1 MIIDGFSHQVPDIDP
16 QETSEWLDSFDAVVE
31 TEGRP
36 RAQFLLMKLLE
47 RARASQVGFPA
58 TVSSPYVNSIPAGE
72 EPWFP
77 GDEDLERKIRRY
89 IRWNAAVMVTR
100 ANMRDSGIGGH
111 LSTYAS
117 SASLYEVGFN
127 HFFRGKANGTAGDQV
142 YFQGHASPGIYARAY
157 VEGRIGNKNLDN
169 FRFEVGGQGLSSYPH
184 PRLMPDLWE
193 FPTVSMG
200 LGPLSAI
207 YQARFNRY
215 LLNRQLTDTS
225 GSRVWCFVGDGEF
238 DEPETRAAL
247 SLAARE
253 RLDNLTF
260 VVSCNLQRLDG
271 PVRGNGK
278 IIQELEA
285 LLRGC
290 GWNVIKVIWGRRWDE
305 LLARDIDGV
314 LVNKMNTTLDGDFQT
329 LATESGAYIR
339 EHFFGPDPRLR
350 KLVEH
355 LSDAELQTLP
365 RGGHDYR
372 KLYAAYKAATEQVGA
387 PTAILA
393 KTIKGWTLG
402 PEIEARNATHQI
414 KKMTKEQLRALRQ
427 RLSLQDEIPDE
438 ALDTEEPPYYRP
450 PVGSPVQEYLKSRS
464 RALGGHLPHR
474 VVRGRGIT
482 GLPAPQP
489 EAFAE
494 FTLGSRG
501 QAVST
506 TMAFARLLRN
516 LLRDPGIGKY
526 VVPIVP
532 DEGRTFGL
540 DALFTE
546 MKIYAP
552 EGQLYT
558 PVDAG
563 LLLSY
568 AEDSA
573 GQILEEGITEAG
585 AMASFQAAGTAYAT
599 WSTPMLPIYL
609 FYSMFGF
616 QRIGDLIWQSADAR
630 ARGFLMGCTAGRT
643 TMSGEGLQHEDGQ
656 SHLLASVVP
665 TVHAYDPA
673 FAYEMATIVERGI
686 EHMYGPKPEDCI
698 YYLTLYNENYV
709 MPTFPVPDGDAATQ
723 AAAVAGLKQ
732 EILRGIY
739 RYAGPMRAPAEG
751 ESRGDGEGD
760 LAAAAAVQG
769 QGDAASDPAAESSGR
784 RFGRS
789 RRNGGATASEDD
801 VPGSGDTDDDTGF
814 GRSATILFS
823 GPAWQAAMRAR
834 ELLASDWGVSAET
847 WSVTSYKALR
857 EDGLETERWN
867 RLHPTST
874 PRVPYVTRVLADA
887 AGPIVAVTDFLKAV
901 PDQIARFVGAPY
913 TVLGTD
919 GFGRS
924 DTRAALRRHFEVDA
938 EHIVVAV
945 LAGLATSGEGKP
957 SEVAAAIEKYGLN
970 PEALDPRIA

>member
-1 MIIDGFSHQVPDIDP
+1 VIIDGFSHQVPDIDP
-16 QETSEWLDSFDAVVE
+16 QETAEWLDSFDAVVE

-58 TVSSPYVNSIPAGE
+58 TVSSPYVNSIPAAD

-77 GDEDLERKIRRY
+77 GDEDLERRIRRC

-117 SASLYEVGFN
+117 AASLYEVGFN

-157 VEGRIGNKNLDN
+157 VEGRLGDEELDN
-169 FRFEVGGQGLSSYPH
+169 FRFEVGGRGLSSYPH
-184 PRLMPDLWE
+184 PRLMPEWWE

-200 LGPLSAI
+200 LGPLAAV

-215 LLNRQLTDTS
+215 LLNRQLADTS
-225 GSRVWCFVGDGEF
+225 QSRVWCFTGDGEF

-414 KKMTKEQLRALRQ
+414 KKMTKDQLRALRQ
-427 RLSLQDEIPDE
+427 RLSLQDEISDE
-438 ALDTEEPPYYRP
+438 LLDSEEPPYYRP
-450 PVGSPVQEYLKSRS
+450 AEGSAVHEYLTARS
-464 RALGGHLPHR
+464 RVLGGHLPHR
-474 VVRGRGIT
+474 VVRGKGLT
-482 GLPAPQP
+482 GLPAPSP
-489 EAFAE
+489 DAFAE

-568 AEDSA
+568 AEDRT

-616 QRIGDLIWQSADAR
+616 QRIGDMIWQAADAR

-673 FAYEMATIVERGI
+673 FAFEMAVIVERGI
-686 EHMYGPKPEDCI
+686 EHMYGPEAEDCI
-698 YYLTLYNENYV
+698 YYLTLYNENYA
-709 MPTFPVPDGDAATQ
+709 MPAFPVPEGDHTIQ
-723 AAAVAGLKQ
+723 VAAVADLKRQ
-732 EILRGIY
+732 ILRGIY
-739 RYAGPMRAPAEG
+739 RYAGPAELAAEG
-751 ESRGDGEGD
+751 EIEGEIEGE
-760 LAAAAAVQG
+760 LTGETAETTGGRRRLHRRAEAG
-769 QGDAASDPAAESSGR
+769 ASDGLSGEDQI
-784 RFGRS
+784 
-789 RRNGGATASEDD
+789 ATS
-801 VPGSGDTDDDTGF
+801 

-823 GPAWQAAMRAR
+823 GPAWQAAMQAR
-834 ELLASDWGVSAET
+834 EILASDWGVSSET

-857 EDGLETERWN
+857 EDGLEVERWN
-867 RLHPTST
+867 RLHPASE
-874 PRVPYVTRVLADA
+874 PRTPYVTRALSDA
-887 AGPIVAVTDFLKAV
+887 KGPIVAVTDFLKAV
-901 PDQIARFVGAPY
+901 PDQIARFVEAPF
-913 TVLGTD
+913 TPLGTD

-938 EHIVVAV
+938 GHIVVAV
-945 LAGLATSGEGKP
+945 LAELAALGEAKP
-957 SEVAAAIEKYGLN
+957 SEVAAAIEKYGIDT
-970 PEALDPRIA
+970 EAIDPRLA